1 MLNLMLLSPASVKLE
16 EIMVVCVCVVGCV
29 SLCVCVCVCVSV
41 HHYCRI
47 GVISQILIV
56 HIYDCM
62 LKDLSWLQ

>member
-16 EIMVVCVCVVGCV
+16 DVMVMCVCVVGCV
-29 SLCVCVCVCVSV
+29 PMCVSV
-41 HHYCRI
+41 HGYCRI
-47 GVISQILIV
+47 GVISQILFV